1 MKRVVVIGIEIHCEL
16 KSKAKMFSDAP
27 ITFNAEVNSFANE
40 IDVGYPGTL
49 PSLNQEAVRLSL
61 MACLIT
67 DCEIDR
73 LMRFDRKNYFYSDLP
88 KGYQITQQFYPI
100 GKNGKVTI
108 DVENQTKVIG
118 IERIHM
124 EEDTAK
130 QFHEGDGTLIDYNLS
145 GIPLIEIVCKP

>member
-1 MKRVVVIGIEIHCEL
+1 MKRDVVIGIEIHCEL

-73 LMRFDRKNYFYSDLP
+73 LM
-88 KGYQITQQFYPI
+88 
-100 GKNGKVTI
+100 
-108 DVENQTKVIG
+108 
-118 IERIHM
+118 
-124 EEDTAK
+124 
-130 QFHEGDGTLIDYNLS
+130 
-145 GIPLIEIVCKP
+145 